1 MSVKLGGNAPHN
13 GGHCQFALSY
23 NGGKDWIVFYTI
35 VRNCMPSKTG
45 PIEFEYNIPIPAD
58 TLPGDKIV
66 FSWNW
71 INASGEREFYMN
83 CIDIKIENPSNPPFM
98 AGLALL
104 VVNLDGYAIIDEF
117 ARPGSDDGHA
127 LLDARKKVKALPN
140 GSITPLKASDGDFT
154 FHNTSNPIAYN
165 VRRPP
170 EYYETSELPYSS
182 GDQFESINQQH
193 KFRSHSHNKN
203 RATHI

>member
-1 MSVKLGGNAPHN
+1 HMEMRRPPPRRSKYNPAYQTIGDVDNDMSAPLGPDNPFPCRGTSPGPIYQTYKAGEEMSVKLGGNAPHN

-104 VVNLDGYAIIDEF
+104 VVNLDGYPIIDE
-117 ARPGSDDGHA
+117 
-127 LLDARKKVKALPN
+127 
-140 GSITPLKASDGDFT
+140 
-154 FHNTSNPIAYN
+154 
-165 VRRPP
+165 
-170 EYYETSELPYSS
+170 
-182 GDQFESINQQH
+182 
-193 KFRSHSHNKN
+193 
-203 RATHI
+203 